1 MDNLISR
8 DEELEKIKQKMIKNI
23 IKKSVPQN
31 NILSKGKIHELNEL
45 IFTKFLS
52 ESSYPIIVD
61 FWAEWCSPCKLM
73 APIFQNLAIKYADR
87 VIFAKINIDQNQRI
101 ASQYNVMSIP
111 NLILFKYG
119 KPIDRVIGAVG
130 QSNLEAFILRHL

>member
-1 MDNLISR
+1 VNNLTS
-8 DEELEKIKQKMIKNI
+8 DEELEKIKQKMMKTI
-23 IKKSVPQN
+23 IKKAVPQN
-31 NILSKGKIHELNEL
+31 NIWPKGKIHELNES
-45 IFTKFLS
+45 IFNKFLS

-73 APIFQNLAIKYADR
+73 APIFQNLAIKYAGR
-87 VIFAKINIDQNQRI
+87 VIFAKVNIDQNQRI

-119 KPIDRVIGAVG
+119 KPINRIIGAVG
-130 QSNLEAFILRHL
+130 QSNLEAFIQRHL